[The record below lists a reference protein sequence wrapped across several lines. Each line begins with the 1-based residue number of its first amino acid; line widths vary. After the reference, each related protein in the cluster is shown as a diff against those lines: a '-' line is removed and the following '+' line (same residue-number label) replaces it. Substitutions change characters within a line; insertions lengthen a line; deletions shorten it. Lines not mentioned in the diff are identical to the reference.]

1 MVERRVIVGVFQ
13 GRAQA
18 EKAVHDLEAVGLNEH
33 QISFAIRQPD
43 EQGEPKLNISN
54 DQGASPVGKVP
65 LTGAATGGV
74 VGGVAG
80 ALTALLIPGIGPV
93 LAGGILAGILIGAAA
108 GDMVGTLVGMG
119 MAEEQAKYYEEEFKQ
134 GRALVMVNTTDPR
147 LQKEAEK
154 IMDIDGAIHQRNQGV
169 YQK

>member
-80 ALTALLIPGIGPV
+80 ALTALFIAGVGQHNGPPAPEGCGENHGYRWRYSPEKSGR
-93 LAGGILAGILIGAAA
+93 LPEIKRYGC
-108 GDMVGTLVGMG
+108 
-119 MAEEQAKYYEEEFKQ
+119 AKS
-134 GRALVMVNTTDPR
+134 R
-147 LQKEAEK
+147 LPCASLLFH
-154 IMDIDGAIHQRNQGV
+154 MFRG
-169 YQK
+169 